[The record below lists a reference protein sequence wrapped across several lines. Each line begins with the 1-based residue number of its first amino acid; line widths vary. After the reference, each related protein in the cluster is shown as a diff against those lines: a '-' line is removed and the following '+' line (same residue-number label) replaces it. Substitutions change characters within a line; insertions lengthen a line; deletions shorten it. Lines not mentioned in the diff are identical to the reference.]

1 MKDYEVNNAVEEI
14 KEQDL
19 EGQEAGAGVGTAIQL
34 TLASKCGGWFT
45 FSYECTSNN
54 VSCG

>member
-1 MKDYEVNNAVEEI
+1 MRKEEMNSVVEEI

-19 EGQEAGAGVGTAIQL
+19 DNQATGGALGTAIQL
-34 TLASKCGGWFT
+34 TLAKKCGRAFT

-54 VSCG
+54 VKC